1 MMITTRLGRE
11 VEVNEDYTIDQNW
24 ENHTATEH
32 ARWDYLYDRQVRIL
46 KGRAADEFLVGVQK
60 LKISDGG
67 IPNYEELSD
76 RLEALTGW
84 RVVAVPDLVPD
95 IVFFDHLANR
105 RFPTSD
111 FIRNADQLDYL
122 QEPDNFHDVFGHV
135 PMLAHPVFADYM
147 QAYGIGGLRAEKLGV
162 LPQLA
167 RLYWYTV
174 EFGLV
179 KSPDG
184 LRIFGSGI
192 VSSMAE
198 SVFCLEDPSPNR
210 IEFNLRRVM
219 RTNYRIDDYQETYFV
234 IDSFEALQAETLQ
247 DFKTIYEDL
256 KGQPELEPA
265 DVLDDD
271 VVLHRGT
278 GDYEKAQREER
289 ALLAEKSA

>member
-11 VEVNEDYTIDQNW
+11 VEVNEDYTIDQHW
-24 ENHTATEH
+24 ENHTAAEH
-32 ARWDYLYDRQVRIL
+32 ARWDYLYARQVRIL
-46 KGRAADEFLVGVQK
+46 KGRAANEFLDGIEK
-60 LKISDGG
+60 LKISEGG
-67 IPNYEELSD
+67 IPNYEELSG

-95 IVFFDHLANR
+95 IVFFNHLANR

-111 FIRNADQLDYL
+111 FIRDADQLDYL

-147 QAYGIGGLRAEKLGV
+147 QAYGKGGLRAENLGV

-198 SVFCLEDPSPNR
+198 SIFCLEDPSPNR
-210 IEFNLRRVM
+210 IEFDLKRVM

-234 IDSFEALQAETLQ
+234 IDSFKALQEETLQ
-247 DFKTIYEDL
+247 NFGPIYDKL
-256 KGQPELEPA
+256 KGLPELEPA

-271 VVLHRGT
+271 VVLHLGS
-278 GDYEKAQREER
+278 GEYERERREER

>member
-147 QAYGIGGLRAEKLGV
+147 QAYGVGGLRAEKLGV

-247 DFKTIYEDL
+247 DFKAIYEDL
-256 KGQPELEPA
+256 KGRPELEPA

-278 GDYEKAQREER
+278 GDYEKARREER

>member
-1 MMITTRLGRE
+1 MIITTRLGRE

-24 ENHTATEH
+24 EQHTAAEH
-32 ARWDYLYDRQVRIL
+32 ARWDYLYERQGQVL
-46 KGRAADEFLVGVQK
+46 KGRAADEFLDGVQK

-67 IPNYEELSD
+67 IPHYDEMSD
-76 RLEALTGW
+76 RLDALTGW

-95 IVFFDHLANR
+95 NVFFTHLANR
-105 RFPTSD
+105 RFPASD

-135 PMLAHPVFADYM
+135 PMLAHPAFADYM
-147 QAYGIGGLRAEKLGV
+147 QAYGVGGLRAEKLGV
-162 LPQLA
+162 LNQLA

-192 VSSMAE
+192 ASSAAE

-210 IEFNLRRVM
+210 IEFDLKRVM

-234 IDSFEALQAETLQ
+234 IDGFEALQEETLQ
-247 DFKTIYEDL
+247 DFGPIYEEL
-256 KGQPELEPA
+256 KGLPELEPA
-265 DVLDDD
+265 DILDNDL
-271 VVLHRGT
+271 VLHRGT
-278 GDYEKAQREER
+278 GDYEKARREER

>member
-1 MMITTRLGRE
+1 MIITTRLGRE
-11 VEVNEDYTIDQNW
+11 VEVNEDYTIDQDW
-24 ENHTATEH
+24 EHHTAAEH
-32 ARWDYLYDRQVRIL
+32 ERWDFLYARQVRIL
-46 KGRAADEFLVGVQK
+46 KGRAADEFLDGVQK

-105 RFPTSD
+105 RFPASD

-135 PMLAHPVFADYM
+135 PMLAHPAFADYL
-147 QAYGIGGLRAEKLGV
+147 QAYGKGGLRAEKLGV
-162 LPQLA
+162 LNQLA

-179 KSPDG
+179 KSPEG

-192 VSSMAE
+192 ASSMAE

-210 IEFNLRRVM
+210 IEFKLRRVM

-234 IDSFEALQAETLQ
+234 IDSFEALQTETLQ
-247 DFKTIYEDL
+247 DFKPIYEDL
-256 KGQPELEPA
+256 KGRPELEPA

-278 GDYEKAQREER
+278 GDYEKTRCEER

>member
-11 VEVNEDYTIDQNW
+11 VEVNEDYTIDQDW
-24 ENHTATEH
+24 EKHTASEH
-32 ARWDYLYDRQVRIL
+32 ARWDYLYDRQGRVL
-46 KGRAADEFLVGVQK
+46 KGRAADEFLDGVHK
-60 LKISDGG
+60 LRLSEAG
-67 IPNYEELSD
+67 IPKYEELSD
-76 RLEALTGW
+76 HLEALTGW

-95 IVFFDHLANR
+95 LVFFDHLANR
-105 RFPTSD
+105 RFPASD
-111 FIRNADQLDYL
+111 FIRNADQMDYL

-135 PMLAHPVFADYM
+135 PMLAHPAFADYM
-147 QAYGIGGLRAEKLGV
+147 QAYGEGGLRAERLGV
-162 LPQLA
+162 LHQLA

-210 IEFNLRRVM
+210 IELNLRRVM

-234 IDSFEALQAETLQ
+234 IDSFEALQTETLQ
-247 DFKTIYEDL
+247 DFTTVYEDL
-256 KGQPELEPA
+256 KGRPELEPA

-278 GDYEKAQREER
+278 GDYEKARREER